1 MYRVIVLVYQM
12 GNIHC
17 MKTRNSVI
25 ESCLGVESNEL
36 NYLTKIEDRARPAAV
51 ADLVV
56 WVGGTR
62 TYIDLRQLL

>member
-1 MYRVIVLVYQM
+1 M

-36 NYLTKIEDRARPAAV
+36 NYLTKVEDRSRPAAV
-51 ADLVV
+51 AAADIA
-56 WVGGTR
+56 VGVLQYGMV
-62 TYIDLRQLL
+62 